1 MPRLAAFGMGMDLP
15 PGWEG
20 RVRKRT
26 PEPGAST
33 HAILHAA
40 SFVLP
45 VDRGDYGG
53 GAVELMTADDVFLA
67 LFEHEPAHAG
77 TPLFAARGIPQ
88 HLPPDEFS
96 PVGLQRVLQG
106 QSGLQKFFTEQDRA
120 FCLYVVLGSHARRGV
135 LVPRAEALVRTLT
148 IDRGA
153 S

>member
-1 MPRLAAFGMGMDLP
+1 MARLAAFGMAMDLP

-26 PEPGAST
+26 PEPGATT

-40 SFVLP
+40 SFALP
-45 VDRGDYGG
+45 VERGDYGG
-53 GAVELMTADDVFLA
+53 GAVELMTADDVFLT

-77 TPLFAARGIPQ
+77 TPLFAPRGVPM
-88 HLPPDEFS
+88 HLPPNEFS

-106 QSGLQKFFTEQDRA
+106 QSGLQRFFTEQDRA

-135 LVPRAEALVRTLT
+135 LAPRAEALVRTLA
-148 IDRGA
+148 IGPR